1 MFTSLI
7 RVAVKYDTK
16 DNQLQGISYFPP
28 VQKMHFCKGRV
39 QKKNK
44 NKKWKFPLW
53 GLDPPPLEVEKYKVI
68 FF

>member
-1 MFTSLI
+1 M
-7 RVAVKYDTK
+7 
-16 DNQLQGISYFPP
+16 
-28 VQKMHFCKGRV
+28 QKKRIDKGRV

-53 GLDPPPLEVEKYKVI
+53 GLDPPLEVEKYKVI